1 LKVVS
6 DTSPLIAFNAL
17 DKVHILK
24 RLFGEIIITKGVYEE
39 LKQEGKEFSLEKWI
53 LVKELKNR
61 DVFRALR
68 LSLDYGESEAIAF
81 YLENRMDLLIVDDKE
96 ARKVSRGIDIN
107 VMGTVGI
114 LILAKKKGLLS
125 LIKDEMECLEKKIDF
140 RLSSSIKKRVLQE
153 VGE

>member
-1 LKVVS
+1 MKVVN

-17 DKVHILK
+17 GKVHLLK
-24 RLFGEIIITKGVYEE
+24 RLFGEIIIPKGVYEE
-39 LKQEGKEFSLEKWI
+39 LKQEEKELSIEKWI

-68 LSLDYGESEAIAF
+68 SSLDCDVSEAIAF
-81 YLENRMDLLIVDDKE
+81 YLENGMDLLIIDDKE

-107 VMGTVGI
+107 IIGTVGI
-114 LILAKKKGLLS
+114 LILAKKEGLLS
-125 LIKDEMECLEKKIDF
+125 LIIDF
-140 RLSSSIKKRVLQE
+140 RLSSSIMKRVLQE

>member
-1 LKVVS
+1 MKVVS

-24 RLFGEIIITKGVYEE
+24 RLFGEIIIPKGVYEE
-39 LKQEGKEFSLEKWI
+39 LKQEG
-53 LVKELKNR
+53 
-61 DVFRALR
+61 
-68 LSLDYGESEAIAF
+68 
-81 YLENRMDLLIVDDKE
+81 MDLLIVDDKE

-107 VMGTVGI
+107 VIGTVGI